1 MSLRMFDNLIMT
13 EARIGFTVTSPGC
26 VLQLGRSW
34 MQVLSMI
41 LLSRTF
47 LDFQKSLAV
56 EKSNS

>member
-1 MSLRMFDNLIMT
+1 MFDNFIMT
-13 EARIGFTVTSPGC
+13 EARIGVTVTSPGC

-34 MQVLSMI
+34 MQVLSII

-47 LDFQKSLAV
+47 LDFQKSLVV